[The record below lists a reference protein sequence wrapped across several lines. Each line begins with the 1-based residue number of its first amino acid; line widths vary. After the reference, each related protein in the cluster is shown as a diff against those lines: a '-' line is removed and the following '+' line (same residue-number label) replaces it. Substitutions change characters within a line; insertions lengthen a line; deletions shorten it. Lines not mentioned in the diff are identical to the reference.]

1 MKILK
6 VFGIALASVF
16 LITGSVRVIE
26 SASVG
31 GRVFFVL
38 AISLVIVFC
47 IRYWMRRIQ
56 NMRARESS
64 LAHQASEVLRD
75 HLSESA
81 VRDKPVEAVERDDRA
96 DLDGD
101 EEASV
106 RSRTKLLRLEL
117 TYTNTRD
124 LTQQRLVLPY
134 RSGANMDYF
143 DAWCFMEDVRRSF
156 SFYRVQY
163 AINPETG
170 ELLSQAGL
178 YRLIHPKRKAPPWLK
193 ESIP

>member
-1 MKILK
+1 
-6 VFGIALASVF
+6 
-16 LITGSVRVIE
+16 
-26 SASVG
+26 
-31 GRVFFVL
+31 L

-47 IRYWMRRIQ
+47 FRYWMRRIQ

-64 LAHQASEVLRD
+64 LAHEATEVLRD

-81 VRDKPVEAVERDDRA
+81 VCDKPVEAVERDDRA
-96 DLDGD
+96 DLDGG

-106 RSRTKLLRLEL
+106 RSRTKLPRLEL

-124 LTQQRLVLPY
+124 LTQQWLVLPY
-134 RSGANMDYF
+134 RSGANKDYF

-178 YRLIHPKRKAPPWLK
+178 YRRIHPKRKAPLWLK